1 MCGDVANDEEEL
13 SPSSIAKKIT
23 VTKVRFIRS
32 RDSLVE
38 MVVGVGDYGNVIR
51 TSAFHLLGV
60 SLSCLR
66 TRILTPTLAN
76 PPLQTRGNI

>member
-1 MCGDVANDEEEL
+1 VGLRISESDPISCESMCGDVAKDEEEL

-38 MVVGVGDYGNVIR
+38 MVVGVGR
-51 TSAFHLLGV
+51 R
-60 SLSCLR
+60 LR
-66 TRILTPTLAN
+66 KCY
-76 PPLQTRGNI
+76 